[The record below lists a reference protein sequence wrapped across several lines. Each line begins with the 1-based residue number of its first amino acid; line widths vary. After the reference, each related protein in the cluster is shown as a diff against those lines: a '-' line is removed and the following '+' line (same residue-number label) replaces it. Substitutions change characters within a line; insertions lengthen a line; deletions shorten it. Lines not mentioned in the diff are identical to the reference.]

1 MKKRNGGARV
11 EVEAAAAA
19 QVERRCACAMLMYAW
34 RQVLTTLAE
43 AAERSSW

>member
-11 EVEAAAAA
+11 EVEAA